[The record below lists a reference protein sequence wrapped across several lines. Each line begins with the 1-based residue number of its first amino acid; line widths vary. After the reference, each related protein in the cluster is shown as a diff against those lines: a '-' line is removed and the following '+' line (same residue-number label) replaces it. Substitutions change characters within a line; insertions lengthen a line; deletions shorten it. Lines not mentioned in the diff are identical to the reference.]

1 MTELAVITPSY
12 APDLELCV
20 EMREFPLRAFDTAFR
35 DMVTSVRWQEEPL
48 AVARVYR
55 DLV

>member
-48 AVARVYR
+48 AVARV
-55 DLV
+55 